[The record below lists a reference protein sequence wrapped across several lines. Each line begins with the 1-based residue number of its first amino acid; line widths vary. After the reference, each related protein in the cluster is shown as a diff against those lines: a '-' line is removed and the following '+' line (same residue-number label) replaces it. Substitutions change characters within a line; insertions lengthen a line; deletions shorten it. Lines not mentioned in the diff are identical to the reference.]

1 MEQVIE
7 RPLLLIAGHGERGGA
22 GDNARLASIAGK
34 AGDLLADWYVRH
46 GVLSGSPS
54 IEEALEAAG
63 RRPVLV
69 WPFFMC
75 RGYFVDIALRRRIE
89 AADVDYDMLPELGS
103 SPLLVETACRM
114 LIANGSP
121 VGGHVLVVAHGSG
134 KGPESR
140 LSTERFS
147 RALANADGIG
157 HVSCA
162 FLEEPPFAAGQI
174 AALPSGSAL
183 VSLFAG
189 DGLHGGQDMAA
200 LIAESCRHDLNV
212 VCPAVDIDAAVRFL
226 TGTVASYMSDSF
238 PARRYG
244 ARRAGA
250 F

>member
-1 MEQVIE
+1 MG
-7 RPLLLIAGHGERGGA
+7 LLPDFGNLVFTLGAFVVALSIIVTVHEFGHYIVGR
-22 GDNARLASIAGK
+22 
-34 AGDLLADWYVRH
+34 W
-46 GVLSGSPS
+46 SGIHAEVFS
-54 IEEALEAAG
+54 LG
-63 RRPVLV
+63 FGPVL
-69 WPFFMC
+69 
-75 RGYFVDIALRRRIE
+75 LRRTDRR
-89 AADVDYDMLPELGS
+89 G
-103 SPLLVETACRM
+103 TQW
-114 LIANGSP
+114 
-121 VGGHVLVVAHGSG
+121 
-134 KGPESR
+134 
-140 LSTERFS
+140 
-147 RALANADGIG
+147 
-157 HVSCA
+157 
-162 FLEEPPFAAGQI
+162 QI